1 MQKIIKLTIFSILI
15 FILVIFFIG
24 LNKDPMYNTKN
35 LIGTKLKDINLID
48 VDLKKSIT
56 DKDIA
61 KNNYTLINFWASWCS
76 PCKAEIPAL
85 LKLKDEKNLI
95 IIGVNFK
102 DKKKNALNFLEKFGN
117 PFNTIAFDNKG
128 KQSINFGVYGIPE
141 SILVDKE
148 LTIIKKFIGP
158 ISKSD
163 YEFIKKKIENL

>member
-1 MQKIIKLTIFSILI
+1 MPKTIKSITLIVLI
-15 FILVIFFIG
+15 FILGVFFIS
-24 LNKDPMYNTKN
+24 LNKNTDYNTEH
-35 LIGTKLKDINLID
+35 LIGNKLNKIKFESLEH
-48 VDLKKSIT
+48 KKIFT
-56 DKDIA
+56 EEDFK

-117 PFNTIAFDNKG
+117 PYNTIAFDNKG

>member
-24 LNKDPMYNTKN
+24 LNKDPMYDTKN

-95 IIGVNFK
+95 IIGVNLK
-102 DKKKNALNFLEKFGN
+102 
-117 PFNTIAFDNKG
+117 
-128 KQSINFGVYGIPE
+128 
-141 SILVDKE
+141 
-148 LTIIKKFIGP
+148 IKR
-158 ISKSD
+158 
-163 YEFIKKKIENL
+163 KIHLIF

>member
-1 MQKIIKLTIFSILI
+1 MFRIIKFSISVVFL
-15 FILVIFFIG
+15 FLLGV
-24 LNKDPMYNTKN
+24 LYLSLYKDNSYNTVGLVGKKIGQIKLESFNEDKIFTTDDLRKN
-35 LIGTKLKDINLID
+35 K
-48 VDLKKSIT
+48 
-56 DKDIA
+56 
-61 KNNYTLINFWASWCS
+61 YTLINFWSSWCA
-76 PCKAEIPAL
+76 PCRTEHPIL
-85 LKLKDEKNLI
+85 MKLKNSKKIDL
-95 IIGVNFK
+95 IGVNFK

-117 PFNTIAFDNKG
+117 PYNTIAFDNKG